1 MGHRGPRLDGRAR
14 RRPRRADPRPCAPGS
29 VVLLHDGPAVTPELL
44 DLLLRGLHERSLR
57 AVRLD
62 ELPPQ
67 RIGWRAGLGRLR
79 QSYGG

>member
-1 MGHRGPRLDGRAR
+1 MFPSPTDAPAADLAAQTLAR
-14 RRPRRADPRPCAPGS
+14 VRPGS